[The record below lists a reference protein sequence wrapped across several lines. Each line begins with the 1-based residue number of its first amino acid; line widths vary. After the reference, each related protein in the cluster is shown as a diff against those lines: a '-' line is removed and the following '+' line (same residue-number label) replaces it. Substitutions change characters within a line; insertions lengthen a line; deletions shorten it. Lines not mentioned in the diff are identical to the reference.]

1 MLGTV
6 KMNVTQ
12 IEAGTQHNVIPS
24 RCKFTVDV
32 RTTDVYSN
40 YEILEIIQKN
50 VQCEV
55 NARSLR
61 LQPSSIHADHP
72 FVQAGI
78 KLGRKTYG
86 SPTLSDQ
93 ALMPWPSVKIGPGDS
108 ARSHSADE
116 FIELEEIEQGIALYI
131 NLLSEIL

>member
-1 MLGTV
+1 LGAI

-12 IEAGTQHNVIPS
+12 IEAGTQHNVIPA

-32 RTTDVYSN
+32 RTTDAYSN

-61 LQPSSIHADHP
+61 LQPSSISADHP
-72 FVQAGI
+72 FVQAGL
-78 KLGRKTYG
+78 KMGRKTYG

-116 FIELEEIEQGIALYI
+116 FIYLEEIEQGIALYI